1 MAAMSRMQTASAGEK
16 IDAALD
22 AAQLCL
28 TGWENMIGQN
38 GEAIQFSR
46 DAIGDVLSMEEL
58 AEVFLAV
65 SSSGR
70 ASVGE
75 KKESELPL
83 S

>member
-1 MAAMSRMQTASAGEK
+1 MQTASAGEK